1 VLLSGLAGG
10 ALCAVPRGAAAQALD
25 VDRNGNVDVA
35 TDVAYIARR
44 LLGLVP
50 VPASFRALDPTIPAD
65 NVIGTRI
72 DTLATTPCQGGPLAQ
87 PLKTGQTTSY
97 GTGSDG
103 AVLKGATRSYT
114 DNGDG
119 TITDNATGLMWE
131 KKDRAGGIHYFGT
144 TYTWGMESPPYTMNG
159 TMVTEFLAPLNAGAG
174 FAGHCDWRIPNL
186 NELQSIANYQN
197 WPPAVDAAFN
207 TGCAASCTVL
217 TCSCTSLD
225 NYWSSTTSAFYP
237 TSAWYVY
244 FTFGAPYFG
253 SKTSGNYVRAVRGG
267 S

>member
-1 VLLSGLAGG
+1 MKRHRIRGPFVLLVLLSGLAGG

-25 VDRNGNVDVA
+25 VDGNGNVDVG
-35 TDVAYIARR
+35 TDIPYIARR

-50 VPASFRALDPTIPAD
+50 VPASFRALDPTIPPD
-65 NVIGTRI
+65 TVIGTRI

-159 TMVTEFLAPLNAGAG
+159 TMVTEFLATLNAGAG
-174 FAGHCDWRIPNL
+174 FAGHTD
-186 NELQSIANYQN
+186 
-197 WPPAVDAAFN
+197 
-207 TGCAASCTVL
+207 
-217 TCSCTSLD
+217 
-225 NYWSSTTSAFYP
+225 
-237 TSAWYVY
+237 
-244 FTFGAPYFG
+244 
-253 SKTSGNYVRAVRGG
+253 
-267 S
+267 